1 MAFAPGTPALRR
13 HYMRGHDL
21 SRVWAGHVAADDEQG
36 LWLYFATGSPWRNV
50 GAADGRTFREVP
62 FTDWGRVEHRLYD
75 GHWNGDVLMLHPPD
89 APYSVWFFYT
99 GPNDEFTSWY
109 VNLERPG
116 VRWRNDD
123 GLVGLDTV
131 DYDLDIVVAPDR
143 TWRWKDE
150 DEFLDHLAVPENYWC
165 DDEAAVRA
173 SGADVVK
180 LIEAGAFPFDGS
192 NVDFRPDP
200 GWVVPTAI
208 PAGWDR
214 PRAW

>member
-1 MAFAPGTPALRR
+1 MTFAPGTPALRR
-13 HYMRGHDL
+13 HFMRGHEL
-21 SRVWAGHVAADDEQG
+21 SRVWVGHVAADDEQG
-36 LWLYFATGSPWRNV
+36 LWLFFATGSAWRNV

-62 FTDWGRVEHRLYD
+62 FTEWGRVEHALHD
-75 GHWNGDVLMLHPPD
+75 GVWNGDALMLHPPG
-89 APYSVWFFYT
+89 APYSVWMFFT
-99 GPNDEFTSWY
+99 GGVHSSWY

-150 DEFLDHLAVPENYWC
+150 DEFVAHLAVPENYWC

-180 LIEAGAFPFDGS
+180 LIEAGAFPFDGTMAG
-192 NVDFRPDP
+192 FRPDP
-200 GWVVPTAI
+200 AWTVPTTI

>member
-13 HYMRGHDL
+13 HYMRGHEL
-21 SRVWAGHVAADDEQG
+21 SRVWVGHVAAGDEQG
-36 LWLYFATGSPWRNV
+36 LWLYFATGSAWRNL

-62 FTDWGRVEHRLYD
+62 FRHWGRVEHALYD
-75 GHWNGDVLMLHPPD
+75 GVWNGDVLMLHPPD
-89 APYSVWFFYT
+89 APYSVWTFFT
-99 GPNDEFTSWY
+99 AGRHSSWY

-180 LIEAGAFPFDGS
+180 LIEAGAFPFDGTRA
-192 NVDFRPDP
+192 DFRADP
-200 GWVVPTAI
+200 TWTVPTTI